1 MIKVLIVEDMEIN
14 RDILVS
20 ILEDEYAIEI
30 VNGEPR
36 RVPVKDK
43 NKDKDVDQHMEW
55 QRNVIR
61 SEYVDEKKSIQ
72 TEKEIQSKG
81 RGSVE

>member
-1 MIKVLIVEDMEIN
+1 MLMRKKFQL
-14 RDILVS
+14 L
-20 ILEDEYAIEI
+20 
-30 VNGEPR
+30 R
-36 RVPVKDK
+36 RGLKDK
-43 NKDKDVDQHMEW
+43 NKDVDQHMEW

>member
-1 MIKVLIVEDMEIN
+1 MLMRKNFHL
-14 RDILVS
+14 L
-20 ILEDEYAIEI
+20 
-30 VNGEPR
+30 R
-36 RVPVKDK
+36 RGLKDK
-43 NKDKDVDQHMEW
+43 NKDVDQHMEW

-81 RGSVE
+81 RDSVE

>member
-1 MIKVLIVEDMEIN
+1 M
-14 RDILVS
+14 RH
-20 ILEDEYAIEI
+20 
-30 VNGEPR
+30 VNEKKFSPSAEGL
-36 RVPVKDK
+36 KDK
-43 NKDKDVDQHMEW
+43 NKDKDVDRHMEW

>member
-1 MIKVLIVEDMEIN
+1 MLMRKKFHL
-14 RDILVS
+14 L
-20 ILEDEYAIEI
+20 
-30 VNGEPR
+30 R
-36 RVPVKDK
+36 RGLKDK
-43 NKDKDVDQHMEW
+43 TKEVDQHMEW

-61 SEYVDEKKSIQ
+61 SEYIDEKKSIQ

>member
-1 MIKVLIVEDMEIN
+1 MLMRKNFHL
-14 RDILVS
+14 L
-20 ILEDEYAIEI
+20 
-30 VNGEPR
+30 R
-36 RVPVKDK
+36 RGL
-43 NKDKDVDQHMEW
+43 KDKDVDQHMEW

>member
-1 MIKVLIVEDMEIN
+1 MLMKKKFHL
-14 RDILVS
+14 L
-20 ILEDEYAIEI
+20 
-30 VNGEPR
+30 R
-36 RVPVKDK
+36 RGLKDK
-43 NKDKDVDQHMEW
+43 NKEVDQHMEW

-72 TEKEIQSKG
+72 TEQEIQSKG

>member
-1 MIKVLIVEDMEIN
+1 MLMRKKFHL
-14 RDILVS
+14 L
-20 ILEDEYAIEI
+20 
-30 VNGEPR
+30 R
-36 RVPVKDK
+36 RALKDK
-43 NKDKDVDQHMEW
+43 NKDVDQHMEW